1 MAITMYDALATR
13 RAILVHARAAHAG
26 EITLKQCAK
35 LIDKLADQSEL
46 YGDPIAQ
53 PAMDCAK
60 LFKGGD
66 FVTVIIPELMEVA
79 ARDDGAI
86 PEWRQ
91 SEGVL
96 IFHLE
101 ADARALQVEQQI
113 VMRARFPGFP
123 RER

>member
-1 MAITMYDALATR
+1 MATTMYDAQATR

-35 LIDKLADQSEL
+35 LIDTLAKQSEL
-46 YGDPIAQ
+46 YGDPIAK
-53 PAMDCAK
+53 PAKDCAK
-60 LFKGGD
+60 AFKDGD

-96 IFHLE
+96 IFHME
-101 ADARALQVEQQI
+101 ADARALQVEQQEA
-113 VMRARFPGFP
+113 MRLRFPGFP
-123 RER
+123 R